1 MSKPNRKKFLAA
13 KARMI
18 VSLNRIIK
26 VHQEIRDD
34 IEWLNRGRADAPPFD
49 VGGDISVIAL
59 GRKLLALVEA
69 EQPIPDELARRFY
82 DQVEANAAARD

>member
-1 MSKPNRKKFLAA
+1 
-13 KARMI
+13 
-18 VSLNRIIK
+18 
-26 VHQEIRDD
+26 
-34 IEWLNRGRADAPPFD
+34 
-49 VGGDISVIAL
+49 VIAL

>member
-18 VSLNRIIK
+18 ARLNRIIT

-34 IEWLNRGRADAPPFD
+34 IEWWNQERTDAPPFD

-59 GRKLLALVEA
+59 GKKMLALVEA
-69 EQPIPDELARRFY
+69 EQTIPDELAKRFY
-82 DQVEANAAARD
+82 EQVEANAAARA